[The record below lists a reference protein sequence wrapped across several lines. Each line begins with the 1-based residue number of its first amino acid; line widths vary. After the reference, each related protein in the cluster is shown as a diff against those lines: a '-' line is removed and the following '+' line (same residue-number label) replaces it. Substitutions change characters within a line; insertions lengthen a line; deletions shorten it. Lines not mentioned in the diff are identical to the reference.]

1 MKKEVSYEKNPLS
14 KEELDGLAAVNW
26 PGRSQRAHHMLT
38 DGRKIN
44 VFIDG
49 AHTPGFLL
57 IKYKL
62 KISISLK
69 TKTQNS
75 RVRDPN
81 LGL

>member
-26 PGRSQRAHHMLT
+26 PGRSQRAHHILT

-57 IKYKL
+57 IKYKFSEKAFTHDL
-62 KISISLK
+62 
-69 TKTQNS
+69 
-75 RVRDPN
+75 
-81 LGL
+81 